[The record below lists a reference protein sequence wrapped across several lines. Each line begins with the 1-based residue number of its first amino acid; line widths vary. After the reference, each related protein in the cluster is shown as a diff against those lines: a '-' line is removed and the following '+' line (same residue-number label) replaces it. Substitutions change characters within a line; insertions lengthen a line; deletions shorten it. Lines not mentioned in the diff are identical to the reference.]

1 MANEIKALTIDGTR
15 RTIKDETARNA
26 AQQAQTTANSKQDE
40 LTFDTAPTSGS
51 NNPVTSGG
59 VYTAMQSFAP
69 ELPIASTETLGGVKV
84 DGTTITADE
93 DGVIRGASIYVLP
106 TASTSQLGGVKVDGD
121 TITIDG
127 NGVISGASE
136 SATPDWNVSE
146 PTDAGYIANRPF
158 YKDIE
163 TSPLLAPT
171 EFGGAN
177 AVYGMT
183 LDYVNY
189 ALVAQS
195 VVLQDDI
202 EAGTRYI
209 LNVDGKTYSSQSDY
223 ETSTYTLNGTDG
235 TTKTITG
242 IAIKLFNQSDNND
255 NCIIIRT
262 GTNTASVLIK
272 GVASTQFVTPT
283 KTIGFGK
290 YVSETL
296 QTIPLMYLPIDRT
309 YITTDENSNITL
321 DIQAIKDAIDA
332 LGGE

>member
-1 MANEIKALTIDGTR
+1 MANEIKAITIDGTR

-69 ELPIASTETLGGVKV
+69 ELPIASEDTLGGVKV

-93 DGVIRGASIYVLP
+93 NGVISGASTYTLP

-121 TITIDG
+121 TITIDA

-136 SATPDWNVSE
+136 SATPDWNVSDS
-146 PTDAGYIANRPF
+146 TKAGYIANRPF
-158 YKDIE
+158 YHAYN
-163 TSPLLAPT
+163 TNQLLDET
-171 EFGGAN
+171 EFGGTN
-177 AVYGMT
+177 AKYGIT
-183 LDYVNY
+183 IDYVNY
-189 ALVAQS
+189 ALVAENVSLDDDIVADTRYAVTVDDKTS
-195 VVLQDDI
+195 VV
-202 EAGTRYI
+202 
-209 LNVDGKTYSSQSDY
+209 YSSES
-223 ETSTYTLNGTDG
+223 SVTYTLSGTDG
-235 TTKTITG
+235 TTKTVSG
-242 IAIKLFNQSDNND
+242 IRIFIVNSSDNNY

-262 GTNTASVLIK
+262 GTNKASILIK

-283 KTIGFGK
+283 KTIGFGE

-296 QTIPLMYLPIDRT
+296 QTIPLMYLPIDWT
-309 YITTDENSNITL
+309 YITTDENNDITL